1 MECESCVYRDLQ
13 NPDVCREICGHS
25 PYSPEQCLEEV
36 DIFDLAKKLRD
47 AEMQRWDEAA
57 KAKIPQVSYCP
68 KCEECSLFFDSI
80 HNQFECMNTGC
91 SLYRKPIT
99 YASELYVEI
108 TFKLFKR
115 E

>member
-1 MECESCVYRDLQ
+1 MYRGLK
-13 NPDVCREICGHS
+13 NPDVCKEICGHS
-25 PYSPEQCLEEV
+25 PYSAQPCVEDV

-47 AEMQRWDEAA
+47 AEMQKWKEATEL
-57 KAKIPQVSYCP
+57 KIPQRSYCP

-80 HNQFECMNTGC
+80 HNQFECLNIGC
-91 SLYRKPIT
+91 SMYGKPIT

-108 TFKLFKR
+108 TVKLFKK